1 MVKHYSNK
9 CYFDIETDGLDAT
22 KVHCICAMLDHE
34 ATVYNF
40 IGDKPYIEFKEWLEI
55 EGVDTLVAHNGIG
68 FDIPVLERLSATSYD
83 AFNIED
89 TLVLSRLAN
98 PSLEGGHSLKNWGV
112 ILGNHKGD
120 YGDGVAKGV
129 DIWAH
134 YNTEM
139 LKYCQQD
146 VRLLKDVY
154 KRLSIQLQ
162 DFSGYSI
169 ELEHK
174 VAEIILHQQQTGVLF
189 DERKGYELLAELK
202 ERVHEIVLEVREVF
216 TPLPV
221 WKDLTVLKNPY
232 RKDGTPSLAYQ
243 KQLDRGAHHR
253 DGDWGYIDY
262 PEFNLGSRQQV
273 SRYLQ
278 HFGWTPTEWTDKGSV
293 IVNEKVLSGVDIPEA
308 KMILEY
314 FTISKRVSM
323 VKSWLEAV
331 ADDGRIHGRVNS
343 NGAVTGRMTHSK
355 PNLAQVPAIYSPY
368 GEECRELWIVP
379 EGKCLVGIDASGL
392 ELRMLAHYMND
403 KDYTEEILN
412 GDIHT
417 ANQMAAGL
425 QSRDQAKTFIYAFL
439 YGGGDGKIGEII
451 GGKAKDGKRLKAKF
465 LDNTPALRTLRGE
478 VDRGSTKG
486 WLRGLDGRRLHIRS
500 SHSALNVLLQSA
512 GAIIMK
518 QALVL
523 LEKFATSYKID
534 YKFVLNIH
542 DEFQVE
548 VKEDQADWFGG
559 LAVDCIIRAGQDFK
573 LNCPMDGEYKVGKTW
588 AQTH

>member
-40 IGDKPYIEFKEWLEI
+40 IGEKPYIEFKEWLDI

-162 DFSGYSI
+162 DFSEYSI

>member
-112 ILGNHKGD
+112 ILGNQKGD

>member
-1 MVKHYSNK
+1 MDNHSSNRK

-22 KVHCICAMLDHE
+22 KVHCICALLDDDE
-34 ATVYNF
+34 TMYNF
-40 IGDKPYIEFKEWLEI
+40 TGDKCYEEFKQFLDSEDI
-55 EGVDTLVAHNGIG
+55 RQLVAHNGIG
-68 FDIPVLERLSATSYD
+68 FDLPTLRRLSGDSWSYD
-83 AFNIED
+83 IRD

-98 PSLEGGHSLKNWGV
+98 PSLEGGHSLRAWGER
-112 ILGNHKGD
+112 IHNLKGD
-120 YGDGVAKGV
+120 YEGG
-129 DIWAH
+129 WEEF
-134 YNTEM
+134 NWEM
-139 LKYCQQD
+139 LEYCQQD
-146 VRLLKDVY
+146 VVLLKDLY
-154 KRLSIQLQ
+154 RRLEVQLE
-162 DFSGYSI
+162 DFDEESI

-174 VAEIILHQQQTGVLF
+174 VAEIIYQQEQTGVLF

-202 ERVHEIVLEVREVF
+202 EKVHEIVLEVREVF
-216 TPLPV
+216 KPLPV
-221 WKDLTVLKNPY
+221 WKSLQVLKNPLK
-232 RKDGTPSLAYQ
+232 KDGTNSVAYQ
-243 KQLDRGAHHR
+243 KQLDRGAHL
-253 DGDWGYIDY
+253 DKEGDWGYIDY

-293 IVNEKVLSGVDIPEA
+293 IVNEKVLQDVDIPEA

-314 FTISKRVSM
+314 FTISKRVAM

-331 ADDGRIHGRVNS
+331 GDDGRIHGRVNS
-343 NGAVTGRMTHSK
+343 CGAVTGRMTHSK

-368 GEECRELWIVP
+368 GEECRELWTVP
-379 EGKCLVGIDASGL
+379 DGKCLVGIDASGL

-403 KDYTEEILN
+403 KDYTDEILN

-417 ANQMAAGL
+417 ANQVAAGL

-439 YGGGDGKIGEII
+439 YGGGDGKIGEIV

-478 VDRGSTKG
+478 VDRGSQKG
-486 WLRGLDGRRLHIRS
+486 WIRGLDGRRLHIRS

-512 GAIIMK
+512 GAIVMK
-518 QALVL
+518 QALIL
-523 LEKFATSYKID
+523 LEKFGNIYKID
-534 YKFVLNIH
+534 YKFVLNVH

-548 VKEDQADWFGG
+548 VKESQAEQFGR
-559 LAVDCIIRAGQDFK
+559 LAVDCIVRAGIDFK
-573 LNCPMDGEYKVGKTW
+573 LNCPLDGEYKVGRTW

>member
-68 FDIPVLERLSATSYD
+68 FDIPVLERLSDTSYD

-162 DFSGYSI
+162 DFSEYSI

-243 KQLDRGAHHR
+243 KQLDRGSHHR

>member
-162 DFSGYSI
+162 DFSEYSI

-425 QSRDQAKTFIYAFL
+425 QSRDSAKTFIYAFL
-439 YGGGDGKIGEII
+439 YGAGDEKIGSIVDGSRADGKQ
-451 GGKAKDGKRLKAKF
+451 LKAKF
-465 LDNTPALRTLRGE
+465 LDNTPSLRTLRERVGTASK
-478 VDRGSTKG
+478 RGYLK
-486 WLRGLDGRRLHIRS
+486 GLDGRKIWVRS
-500 SHSALNVLLQSA
+500 KHSALNTLLQGA
-512 GAIIMK
+512 GAIVMK
-518 QALVL
+518 KALTI
-523 LEKFATSYKID
+523 LEKSAIIED
-534 YKFVLNIH
+534 IGYKFIGNIH
-542 DEFQVE
+542 DEIQTE
-548 VKEDQADWFGG
+548 VNDEQATLFGE
-559 LAVDCIIRAGQDFK
+559 LAVKSIQQAGEE
-573 LNCPMDGEYKVGKTW
+573 LNLHCPLDGEYKIGGSW
-588 AQTH
+588 NETH

>member
-40 IGDKPYIEFKEWLEI
+40 IGEKPYIEFKEWLEI

-112 ILGNHKGD
+112 ILGNQKGD

-162 DFSGYSI
+162 DFSEYSI

-243 KQLDRGAHHR
+243 KQLDRGSHHR

-465 LDNTPALRTLRGE
+465 LDNTPALELFE
-478 VDRGSTKG
+478 E
-486 WLRGLDGRRLHIRS
+486 RLTEE
-500 SHSALNVLLQSA
+500 AQ
-512 GAIIMK
+512 
-518 QALVL
+518 
-523 LEKFATSYKID
+523 
-534 YKFVLNIH
+534 
-542 DEFQVE
+542 
-548 VKEDQADWFGG
+548 
-559 LAVDCIIRAGQDFK
+559 RAGLED
-573 LNCPMDGEYKVGKTW
+573 
-588 AQTH
+588 